1 MRNAIKL
8 SLVTVILFSLL
19 CPLSIAS
26 AVGPQGQNI
35 DYLPEWEM
43 KLSSQSGKLLFS
55 DSPEMV
61 ESDGILYQDKVE
73 GKARLFFYHVNACSV
88 PKQMEVLIENKSNRV
103 AHITVRQYGLGGPGF
118 AWMSVGKETLTSYL
132 TGSQPYQ
139 ITIPPGGVMPLST
152 SISET
157 AVLPNMLISG
167 MFDFTA
173 DRPVNVKVMMLP
185 LLEDSEKFARTA
197 KVLAPDQYHLRG
209 TFEGA
214 DRKLT
219 AVYPYDPA
227 SDGPVALTLAD
238 NQIDRYLVGVDATN
252 GKRVV
257 NYGNYGVVYQL
268 VIPSKSG
275 GKVAYYLA
283 PRGGEY
289 AGAIGVTHPDA
300 AWSPV
305 ATPMGRVYF
314 GSNKSADFA
323 FLGTYDTGEPM
334 LFTFSPPGASNL
346 PVRIL
351 ILPQ

>member
-1 MRNAIKL
+1 MKRIIKQ
-8 SLVTVILFSLL
+8 IIFGIMLL
-19 CPLSIAS
+19 AWVVPGSTAT
-26 AVGPQGQNI
+26 AVGPQGLNI
-35 DYLPEWEM
+35 DYIPEWEM
-43 KLSSQSGKLLFS
+43 KLTSQDGKLLFS

-73 GKARLFFYHVNACSV
+73 GKARLFYYHVNATSV
-88 PKQMEVLIENKSNRV
+88 PKQMEVLIENKGNRV
-103 AHITVRQYGLGGPGF
+103 AHITVHQYGLGGPSF

-139 ITIPPGGVMPLST
+139 ITIPPGGSIPLSA

-157 AVLPNMLISG
+157 AILPNMLISG

-185 LLEDSEKFARTA
+185 LMEDAEKFARTA

-209 TFEGA
+209 TFLGA

-219 AVYPYDPA
+219 AAYTYDPS

-238 NQIDRYLVGVDATN
+238 NQFDRYLVGIDATN

-268 VIPSKSG
+268 VIPSKEG
-275 GKVAYYLA
+275 GKVAYYLV
-283 PRGGEY
+283 PCGGEY
-289 AGAIGVTHPDA
+289 AGAIGINHPDV

-305 ATPMGRVYF
+305 ATPMDRVYF
-314 GSNKSADFA
+314 GKNKTKDFA

-334 LFTFSPPGASNL
+334 VFTFSPPGASNL